1 MIVDMSL
8 ESLILGASI
17 LLLLSVLAS
26 KASVRLGVPA
36 LLLFLLIGMLAGS
49 EGPGGIE
56 FDYAGLA
63 QSLGVVALVF
73 ILFAGGLDT
82 EWESVRPVVW
92 NGIALSTIGVLLTA
106 VLVAWFAVFLFDFSW
121 LEGLLLGAI
130 VSSTDAAAVF
140 SVLRSRNVNLKGRL
154 KPLLEFES
162 GSNDAMAVFLT
173 TGLIGLLHNTGGTM
187 LELLPMFALQMPL
200 GALLG
205 WTMGKGMVLIIN
217 RLRLEYDGL
226 YPVLSV
232 SLVLFT
238 YGATATV
245 GGNGFLAVYVAGLTM
260 GNGVFV
266 HKGGLRRFHDGLAWL
281 MQIAMFLTLGLQAF
295 PSRLIPIAGTG
306 LLVSLFLMLVARPLS
321 VFCTLA
327 FARMSL
333 KEKIFISWVGLR
345 GAVPIILG
353 TFPLLAGVPQADMIF
368 NLVFFIVLS
377 SVLLQGTT
385 LPMLARWLG
394 LDDGATPVQEYSLA
408 LESPDS
414 IKAGLAEITIP
425 STSAAVGKQI
435 VELGLPKEV
444 VVMMIGRNQQ
454 GFIPTGRST
463 LQANDTLL
471 VFAEKSLLMETQK
484 IIDAYTARQ
493 IPGPRGEVV

>member
-1 MIVDMSL
+1 
-8 ESLILGASI
+8 
-17 LLLLSVLAS
+17 
-26 KASVRLGVPA
+26 
-36 LLLFLLIGMLAGS
+36 
-49 EGPGGIE
+49 
-56 FDYAGLA
+56 
-63 QSLGVVALVF
+63 
-73 ILFAGGLDT
+73 
-82 EWESVRPVVW
+82 
-92 NGIALSTIGVLLTA
+92 
-106 VLVAWFAVFLFDFSW
+106 
-121 LEGLLLGAI
+121 
-130 VSSTDAAAVF
+130 
-140 SVLRSRNVNLKGRL
+140 
-154 KPLLEFES
+154 
-162 GSNDAMAVFLT
+162 
-173 TGLIGLLHNTGGTM
+173 
-187 LELLPMFALQMPL
+187 
-200 GALLG
+200 
-205 WTMGKGMVLIIN
+205 
-217 RLRLEYDGL
+217 LRLEYDGL

-238 YGATATV
+238 YGATAAV
-245 GGNGFLAVYVAGLTM
+245 GGNGFLAVYVAGVTM
-260 GNGVFV
+260 GNGAFV

-281 MQIAMFLTLGLQAF
+281 MQIAMFLTLGLQVF

-306 LLVSLFLMLVARPLS
+306 LLVSLFLMLVARPVS

-333 KEKIFISWVGLR
+333 KKKIFISWVGLR

-353 TFPLLAGVPQADMIF
+353 TFPLLAGVYQADMIF
-368 NLVFFIVLS
+368 NVVFFIVLTS
-377 SVLLQGTT
+377 ILLQGTT
-385 LPMLARWLG
+385 LPPLARWLG
-394 LDDGATPVQEYSLA
+394 LDDGAPPAQDYSLA

-425 STSAAVGKQI
+425 PTSAAVGKQI

-471 VFAEKSLLMETQK
+471 VFADKSLLMETQN

>member
-1 MIVDMSL
+1 MSL
-8 ESLILGASI
+8 ESLLLGASI

-26 KASVRLGVPA
+26 KASARLGVPA

-56 FDYAGLA
+56 FDYTHLA

-82 EWESVRPVVW
+82 EWASVRRVVW
-92 NGIALSTIGVLLTA
+92 HGIALSTAGVVLTA
-106 VLVAWFAVFLFDFSW
+106 IFVAWFAVRVFDFSL
-121 LEGLLLGAI
+121 LEGLLLGSI

-140 SVLRSRNVNLKGRL
+140 AVLRSRNVNLKGSL

-173 TGLIGLLHNTGGTM
+173 TGLIGLLIHQVASLM
-187 LELLPMFALQMPL
+187 DLVPMFALQMPL

-205 WTMGKGMVLIIN
+205 WAMGMGMVLVIN
-217 RLRLEYDGL
+217 RLQLEFDGL
-226 YPVLSV
+226 YPVLTV

-238 YGATATV
+238 YGVAAAV
-245 GGNGFLAVYVAGLTM
+245 GGNGFLAVYVAGLTL
-260 GNGVFV
+260 GNNVFV
-266 HKGGLRRFHDGLAWL
+266 HKASLRRFHDGLAWL
-281 MQIAMFLTLGLQAF
+281 MQIAMFLTLGLQVF
-295 PSRLIPIAGTG
+295 PSRIIPIAGTG
-306 LLVSLFLMLVARPLS
+306 FLVALFLMLVARPLS
-321 VFCTLA
+321 VFLTLA
-327 FARMSL
+327 LSRMSL
-333 KEKIFISWVGLR
+333 KEKVFISWVGLR

-353 TFPLLAGVPQADMIF
+353 TFPLLAGVPQADVIF
-368 NLVFFIVLS
+368 NLVFFIVLT
-377 SVLLQGTT
+377 SVLFQGTT
-385 LPMLARWLG
+385 LPLLARWLG
-394 LDDGATPVQEYSLA
+394 LDNGAAPAPEYSLA
-408 LESPDS
+408 LESTDT
-414 IKAGLAEITIP
+414 IKTGLAEITIP

-444 VVMMIGRNQQ
+444 VIMMIGRNKH

-463 LQANDTLL
+463 LHADDTLL
-471 VFAEKSLLMETQK
+471 VFADKNLLAETQK

-493 IPGPRGEVV
+493 IPGARGEVV

>member
-1 MIVDMSL
+1 MSL
-8 ESLILGASI
+8 ESLLLGASI

-26 KASVRLGVPA
+26 KASARLGVPA

-56 FDYAGLA
+56 FDYTRLA
-63 QSLGVVALVF
+63 LSLGVVALVF

-82 EWESVRPVVW
+82 DWASVRPVVW
-92 NGIALSTIGVLLTA
+92 KGIALSTVGVVLTA
-106 VLVAWFAVFLFDFSW
+106 VCVAWFAIRVFDFSL
-121 LEGLLLGAI
+121 LEGLLLGSI

-140 SVLRSRNVNLKGRL
+140 TVLRSRNVNLKGSL

-173 TGLIGLLHNTGGTM
+173 TGLIGLLTNKTASM
-187 LELLPMFALQMPL
+187 VDLLPMFALQMPL

-205 WTMGKGMVLIIN
+205 WAMGKGMVVVIN
-217 RLRLEYDGL
+217 RLRLEFDGL
-226 YPVLSV
+226 YPVLTL

-238 YGATATV
+238 YGVTATL

-260 GNGVFV
+260 GNNVFV
-266 HKGGLRRFHDGLAWL
+266 HKASLRRFHDGLAWL
-281 MQIAMFLTLGLQAF
+281 MQIAMFLTLGLQVF
-295 PSRLIPIAGTG
+295 PSRIIPIVGTG

-321 VFCTLA
+321 VFLTLA

-333 KEKIFISWVGLR
+333 KERIFISWVGLR

-353 TFPLLAGVPQADMIF
+353 TFPLLAGVPQADVIF
-368 NLVFFIVLS
+368 NLVFFIVLT

-385 LPMLARWLG
+385 LPLLARWLG
-394 LDDGATPVQEYSLA
+394 LEDAAAPTQEYSLA
-408 LESPDS
+408 LDSTDS
-414 IKAGLAEITIP
+414 IKTGLAEITIP
-425 STSAAVGKQI
+425 PRSAAVGKQI
-435 VELGLPKEV
+435 VDLGLPKEV
-444 VVMMIGRNQQ
+444 VVMMIGRNQH
-454 GFIPTGRST
+454 GFIPTGGST
-463 LQANDTLL
+463 LQAHDTLL
-471 VFAEKSLLMETQK
+471 VFADKNLLTETQN